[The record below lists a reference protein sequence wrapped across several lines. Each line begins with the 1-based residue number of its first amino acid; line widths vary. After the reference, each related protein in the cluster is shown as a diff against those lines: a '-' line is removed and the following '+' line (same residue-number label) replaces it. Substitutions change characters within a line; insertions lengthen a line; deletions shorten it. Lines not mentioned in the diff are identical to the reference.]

1 MSQSQNVIYYTT
13 AQVTDMVELSDQNV
27 RKYVRLLEDRNYE
40 VAKDEHNRRLFSK
53 KDVNVLQKMIKI
65 AKSPGNTLDSAADEI
80 IENMDDFEETPNENQ
95 VSKMSDNDVSRLLA
109 LVLEKLDEIQ
119 NENKELKSN
128 ISTLV
133 HRLEEYDLQALE
145 YNPVEKV
152 ETSIAE
158 ETYEQEETT
167 ETAEDDTAADAG
179 MEETVTPE
187 TTEEEIVVETPAEEE
202 SEETVEET
210 PAEETAEEEAAAEQE
225 ETVTSETTEEEIV
238 VEAPAEEE
246 SEEIVE
252 ETPEE
257 EEETAEAESS
267 EEPEETKEQNTG
279 TIDLNAQEEKAEEN
293 VTASV
298 DELNTD
304 EVAKQQIEEP
314 KKGFFGKLASMF
326 KG

>member
-53 KDVNVLQKMIKI
+53 KDVSVLQEMIKI

-80 IENMDDFEETPNENQ
+80 IENMDDFEETKSENQ

-133 HRLEEYDLQALE
+133 HRLEEYDRNALE
-145 YNPVEKV
+145 YNPDEKV
-152 ETSIAE
+152 ETFLAEEAYESEESPQTEEEADETVQAE
-158 ETYEQEETT
+158 ETKADETSD
-167 ETAEDDTAADAG
+167 EAG

-187 TTEEEIVVETPAEEE
+187 TTEEEIVA
-202 SEETVEET
+202 
-210 PAEETAEEEAAAEQE
+210 
-225 ETVTSETTEEEIV
+225 
-238 VEAPAEEE
+238 EAPAEEE
-246 SEEIVE
+246 SAEAETEELDTE
-252 ETPEE
+252 ET
-257 EEETAEAESS
+257 ETAETPA
-267 EEPEETKEQNTG
+267 EQNTG
-279 TIDLNAQEEKAEEN
+279 TIDLSAEKESAEEN
-293 VTASV
+293 VSAASE
-298 DELNTD
+298 ELDNSNET
-304 EVAKQQIEEP
+304 AKQQIEEP
-314 KKGFFGKLASMF
+314 KKGFLGKLASMF

>member
-53 KDVNVLQKMIKI
+53 KDVSALQEMIKI

-80 IENMDDFEETPNENQ
+80 IENQDDFEETPSENQ

-133 HRLEEYDLQALE
+133 HRLEEYDLKALE
-145 YNPVEKV
+145 YNPDEKV
-152 ETSIAE
+152 ETSLAE
-158 ETYEQEETT
+158 EAYETEESFQVTEEESREADTAVFETGTVEEEIT
-167 ETAEDDTAADAG
+167 ET
-179 MEETVTPE
+179 EEKAITPE
-187 TTEEEIVVETPAEEE
+187 TSVEEIT
-202 SEETVEET
+202 
-210 PAEETAEEEAAAEQE
+210 
-225 ETVTSETTEEEIV
+225 
-238 VEAPAEEE
+238 VEAPAEEPAIEE
-246 SEEIVE
+246 SAEEV
-252 ETPEE
+252 PEE
-257 EEETAEAESS
+257 STVETIENQDEAVEQ
-267 EEPEETKEQNTG
+267 KEGNTG
-279 TIDLNAQEEKAEEN
+279 TIDLSTQEEKVEET
-293 VTASV
+293 VSV
-298 DELNTD
+298 SSEELNND
-304 EVAKQQIEEP
+304 ETAQQQIEEP

>member
-1 MSQSQNVIYYTT
+1 MSQSQNAIYYTT

-53 KDVNVLQKMIKI
+53 KDVSVLQEMIKI

-80 IENMDDFEETPNENQ
+80 IENMDDFEETKSENQ

-133 HRLEEYDLQALE
+133 HRLEEYDRNALE

-152 ETSIAE
+152 ETFLAEEAYESEKSPQTEEDTDETVQAE
-158 ETYEQEETT
+158 ETKADETSD
-167 ETAEDDTAADAG
+167 EAV

-187 TTEEEIVVETPAEEE
+187 TTEEEIVA
-202 SEETVEET
+202 
-210 PAEETAEEEAAAEQE
+210 
-225 ETVTSETTEEEIV
+225 
-238 VEAPAEEE
+238 EAPAEEE
-246 SEEIVE
+246 SRNAGEENIEEESAEAETEELDTE
-252 ETPEE
+252 ET
-257 EEETAEAESS
+257 ETAETPA
-267 EEPEETKEQNTG
+267 EQNTG
-279 TIDLNAQEEKAEEN
+279 TIDLSAEEEKAEEN
-293 VTASV
+293 VSSASE
-298 DELNTD
+298 ELDNSSET
-304 EVAKQQIEEP
+304 AKQQIEEP

>member
-53 KDVNVLQKMIKI
+53 KDVSALQEMIKI

-80 IENMDDFEETPNENQ
+80 IENQDDFEETPSENQ

-133 HRLEEYDLQALE
+133 HRLEEYDLKALE
-145 YNPVEKV
+145 YNPDEKV
-152 ETSIAE
+152 ETSLAE
-158 ETYEQEETT
+158 EAYETEESFQVTEEESREADTAVFETGTVEEEIT
-167 ETAEDDTAADAG
+167 ET
-179 MEETVTPE
+179 EEEAITPE
-187 TTEEEIVVETPAEEE
+187 TSVEEIT
-202 SEETVEET
+202 
-210 PAEETAEEEAAAEQE
+210 
-225 ETVTSETTEEEIV
+225 
-238 VEAPAEEE
+238 VEAPAEEPA
-246 SEEIVE
+246 IE
-252 ETPEE
+252 ETIEENAEEVPEE
-257 EEETAEAESS
+257 STVETIENQDEAVEQKEE
-267 EEPEETKEQNTG
+267 NTG
-279 TIDLNAQEEKAEEN
+279 TIDLSTQEEKVEET
-293 VTASV
+293 VSV
-298 DELNTD
+298 SSEELNND
-304 EVAKQQIEEP
+304 ETAKQQIEEP

>member
-80 IENMDDFEETPNENQ
+80 IENMDDFEETPSENQ

-158 ETYEQEETT
+158 ETT

-225 ETVTSETTEEEIV
+225 ETVTPETTEEEIV
-238 VEAPAEEE
+238 VETPAEEE
-246 SEEIVE
+246 SEETVE
-252 ETPEE
+252 ETPAE
-257 EEETAEAESS
+257 EEETAEVESS
-267 EEPEETKEQNTG
+267 EEPGETKGQNTG

>member
-53 KDVNVLQKMIKI
+53 KDVSALQEMIKI

-80 IENMDDFEETPNENQ
+80 IENQDDFEETPSENQ

-133 HRLEEYDLQALE
+133 HRLEEYDLKALE
-145 YNPVEKV
+145 YNPDEKV
-152 ETSIAE
+152 ETSLAE
-158 ETYEQEETT
+158 EAYETEESFQVTEEESREADTAVFETGTVEEEIT
-167 ETAEDDTAADAG
+167 ET
-179 MEETVTPE
+179 EEESITPE
-187 TTEEEIVVETPAEEE
+187 TSVEEIT
-202 SEETVEET
+202 
-210 PAEETAEEEAAAEQE
+210 
-225 ETVTSETTEEEIV
+225 
-238 VEAPAEEE
+238 VEAPAEEPA
-246 SEEIVE
+246 IE
-252 ETPEE
+252 ETIEESAEEVPEE
-257 EEETAEAESS
+257 STVETIENQDEAVEQ
-267 EEPEETKEQNTG
+267 KEGNTG
-279 TIDLNAQEEKAEEN
+279 TIDLSTQEEKVEET
-293 VTASV
+293 VSV
-298 DELNTD
+298 SSEELNND
-304 EVAKQQIEEP
+304 ETAKQQIEEP

>member
-53 KDVNVLQKMIKI
+53 KDVSALQEMIKI

-80 IENMDDFEETPNENQ
+80 IENQDDFEETPSENQ
-95 VSKMSDNDVSRLLA
+95 ISQMPDNDVSRLLA

-133 HRLEEYDLQALE
+133 HRLEEYDLKVLE
-145 YNPVEKV
+145 YNPDEKV
-152 ETSIAE
+152 ETSLAE
-158 ETYEQEETT
+158 ETYETGESFQVAKEESG
-167 ETAEDDTAADAG
+167 EADTAVFETG
-179 MEETVTPE
+179 TVEEEITE
-187 TTEEEIVVETPAEEE
+187 TEEETI
-202 SEETVEET
+202 
-210 PAEETAEEEAAAEQE
+210 
-225 ETVTSETTEEEIV
+225 TSETSLEEIT
-238 VEAPAEEE
+238 VEAPAEELAIE
-246 SEEIVE
+246 ETIEEIAE
-252 ETPEE
+252 EAPEE
-257 EEETAEAESS
+257 SAIEEPATAETIENQDKDMEAVEQK
-267 EEPEETKEQNTG
+267 EENTG
-279 TIDLNAQEEKAEEN
+279 TIDLSKQEEKVEET
-293 VTASV
+293 VSV
-298 DELNTD
+298 SSDELNNEET
-304 EVAKQQIEEP
+304 AKQQIEEP

>member
-53 KDVNVLQKMIKI
+53 KDVSVLQEMIKI

-80 IENMDDFEETPNENQ
+80 IENMDDFEETKSENQ

-133 HRLEEYDLQALE
+133 HRLEEYDRNALE
-145 YNPVEKV
+145 YNPDEKV
-152 ETSIAE
+152 ETFLAEEAYESEESPQTEEEADETVQAE
-158 ETYEQEETT
+158 ETKADETSD
-167 ETAEDDTAADAG
+167 EAG

-187 TTEEEIVVETPAEEE
+187 TTEEEIVAEVPAEEE
-202 SEETVEET
+202 S
-210 PAEETAEEEAAAEQE
+210 PN
-225 ETVTSETTEEEIV
+225 
-238 VEAPAEEE
+238 AEEE
-246 SEEIVE
+246 SAEAETEELDTE
-252 ETPEE
+252 ET
-257 EEETAEAESS
+257 ETAETPA
-267 EEPEETKEQNTG
+267 EQNTG
-279 TIDLNAQEEKAEEN
+279 TIDLSAEEEKAEEN
-293 VTASV
+293 VSAASE
-298 DELNTD
+298 ELDNSNET
-304 EVAKQQIEEP
+304 AKQQIEEP

>member
-53 KDVNVLQKMIKI
+53 KDVSVLQEMIKI
-65 AKSPGNTLDSAADEI
+65 AKSPGNTLESAADEI
-80 IENMDDFEETPNENQ
+80 IENMDDFEETKSENQ

-133 HRLEEYDLQALE
+133 HRLEEYDRNALE

-152 ETSIAE
+152 ETFLAEESYESEESPQTEEDADETVQAE
-158 ETYEQEETT
+158 ETK
-167 ETAEDDTAADAG
+167 ADKTSDEAG

-187 TTEEEIVVETPAEEE
+187 TTEEEIVA
-202 SEETVEET
+202 
-210 PAEETAEEEAAAEQE
+210 
-225 ETVTSETTEEEIV
+225 
-238 VEAPAEEE
+238 EAPAEEE
-246 SEEIVE
+246 SPNAGEENIEEESAEVETEELDTE
-252 ETPEE
+252 ETEIA
-257 EEETAEAESS
+257 ETPA
-267 EEPEETKEQNTG
+267 EQNTG
-279 TIDLNAQEEKAEEN
+279 TIDLSVEEEKAEEN
-293 VTASV
+293 VSAASE
-298 DELNTD
+298 ELDNSNET
-304 EVAKQQIEEP
+304 AKQQIEEP

>member
-1 MSQSQNVIYYTT
+1 MSQSQNAIYYTT

-53 KDVNVLQKMIKI
+53 KDVSVLQEMIKI

-80 IENMDDFEETPNENQ
+80 IENMDDFEETKSENQ

-133 HRLEEYDLQALE
+133 HRLEEYDRNALE

-152 ETSIAE
+152 ETFLAEEAYESEESPQTEEEADETVQAE
-158 ETYEQEETT
+158 ETKADETSD
-167 ETAEDDTAADAG
+167 EAG

-187 TTEEEIVVETPAEEE
+187 TTEEEIVA
-202 SEETVEET
+202 
-210 PAEETAEEEAAAEQE
+210 
-225 ETVTSETTEEEIV
+225 
-238 VEAPAEEE
+238 EAPAEEE
-246 SEEIVE
+246 SPNAGEENIEEESAEAETEELDTE
-252 ETPEE
+252 ET
-257 EEETAEAESS
+257 ETAETPA
-267 EEPEETKEQNTG
+267 EQNTG
-279 TIDLNAQEEKAEEN
+279 TIDLSAEKESAEEN
-293 VTASV
+293 VSAASE
-298 DELNTD
+298 ELDNSNET
-304 EVAKQQIEEP
+304 AKQQIEEP

>member
-1 MSQSQNVIYYTT
+1 MSQSQNAIYYTT

-53 KDVNVLQKMIKI
+53 KDVSVLQEMIKI

-80 IENMDDFEETPNENQ
+80 IENMDDFEETKSENQ

-133 HRLEEYDLQALE
+133 HRLEEYDRNALE

-152 ETSIAE
+152 ETFLAEEAYESEESPQTEEDADETVQAE
-158 ETYEQEETT
+158 ETKADETSD
-167 ETAEDDTAADAG
+167 EAG

-187 TTEEEIVVETPAEEE
+187 TTEEDIVA
-202 SEETVEET
+202 
-210 PAEETAEEEAAAEQE
+210 
-225 ETVTSETTEEEIV
+225 
-238 VEAPAEEE
+238 EAPAEEE
-246 SEEIVE
+246 SPNAGEESAEAETKELDTE
-252 ETPEE
+252 ET
-257 EEETAEAESS
+257 ETAETPA
-267 EEPEETKEQNTG
+267 EQNTG
-279 TIDLNAQEEKAEEN
+279 TIDLSAEQEKAVEN
-293 VTASV
+293 VSAASE
-298 DELNTD
+298 ELDNSNET
-304 EVAKQQIEEP
+304 AKQQIEEP

>member
-80 IENMDDFEETPNENQ
+80 IENMDDFEETPSENQ

-158 ETYEQEETT
+158 ETT

-210 PAEETAEEEAAAEQE
+210 PAEE
-225 ETVTSETTEEEIV
+225 
-238 VEAPAEEE
+238 
-246 SEEIVE
+246 
-252 ETPEE
+252 
-257 EEETAEAESS
+257 EETAEVESS
-267 EEPEETKEQNTG
+267 EEPGETKGQNTG

>member
-1 MSQSQNVIYYTT
+1 MSQSQNAIYYTT

-53 KDVNVLQKMIKI
+53 KDVSVLQEMIKI
-65 AKSPGNTLDSAADEI
+65 AKAPGNTLDSAADEI
-80 IENMDDFEETPNENQ
+80 IENMDDFEETKSENQ

-133 HRLEEYDLQALE
+133 HRLEEYDRNALE

-152 ETSIAE
+152 ETFLAE
-158 ETYEQEETT
+158 ETYESEESPQTEEEADETVQAEETKAD
-167 ETAEDDTAADAG
+167 ETSDEAG

-187 TTEEEIVVETPAEEE
+187 TTEEEIVA
-202 SEETVEET
+202 
-210 PAEETAEEEAAAEQE
+210 
-225 ETVTSETTEEEIV
+225 
-238 VEAPAEEE
+238 EAPAEEE
-246 SEEIVE
+246 SPNAGEENIEEESAEAETEELDTE
-252 ETPEE
+252 ET
-257 EEETAEAESS
+257 ETAETPA
-267 EEPEETKEQNTG
+267 EQNTG
-279 TIDLNAQEEKAEEN
+279 TIDLSAEKESAEEN
-293 VTASV
+293 VSAASE
-298 DELNTD
+298 ELDNSNET
-304 EVAKQQIEEP
+304 AKQQIEEP

>member
-27 RKYVRLLEDRNYE
+27 RKYVRLLEDRKYE

-53 KDVNVLQKMIKI
+53 KDVSVLQEMIKI

-80 IENMDDFEETPNENQ
+80 IENMDDFEETPSENQ
-95 VSKMSDNDVSRLLA
+95 VSKMSDSDVSRLLA

-133 HRLEEYDLQALE
+133 HRLEEYDLKALE

-152 ETSIAE
+152 ETSLAE
-158 ETYEQEETT
+158 ETYESEEVPEDEENETVETGQT
-167 ETAEDDTAADAG
+167 EEISAEDTSAAANMD
-179 MEETVTPE
+179 ETITPE
-187 TTEEEIVVETPAEEE
+187 TTEEEITVEAPADDTAEEAEVTPAETIM
-202 SEETVEET
+202 EETIT
-210 PAEETAEEEAAAEQE
+210 P
-225 ETVTSETTEEEIV
+225 ETTEEEIT
-238 VEAPAEEE
+238 VEAPD
-246 SEEIVE
+246 
-252 ETPEE
+252 
-257 EEETAEAESS
+257 EETAEEAE
-267 EEPEETKEQNTG
+267 ELQEETKEQNST
-279 TIDLNAQEEKAEEN
+279 TIDLSTQEEKT
-293 VTASV
+293 V
-298 DELNTD
+298 ELNND
-304 EVAKQQIEEP
+304 DVAKQQIEEP